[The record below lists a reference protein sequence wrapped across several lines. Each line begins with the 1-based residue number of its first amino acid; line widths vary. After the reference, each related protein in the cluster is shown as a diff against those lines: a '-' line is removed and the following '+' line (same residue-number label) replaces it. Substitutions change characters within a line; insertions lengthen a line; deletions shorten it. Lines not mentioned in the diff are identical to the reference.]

1 MPKALDDAAKQHK
14 SFVQEVRRLAEIH
27 PSNEDI
33 QAVAGFYDN
42 PENLQRIKT
51 ESVMGRMHQKDGTNI
66 SFKIA
71 GQKYY
76 RSRKSGCNIIH

>member
-42 PENLQRIKT
+42 PENLQRIKRT
-51 ESVMGRMHQKDGTNI
+51 RYGKNASKRRDKHI
-66 SFKIA
+66 L
-71 GQKYY
+71 
-76 RSRKSGCNIIH
+76 